1 MLYNEY
7 NLIFYGVKFLN
18 ILMGIIGI
26 AFTFV
31 LAWLVSSNRK
41 LAFKKWKN
49 ILILLGLQLLFAFIL
64 LSTGAGQAV
73 IEFLAAGFNTLL
85 GFAAEGVGF
94 VMGDLTT
101 LGDGSPADVFFFNVL
116 LPIIVISAL
125 IGILQFTKLLPLIIR
140 GLGFLLTKVTGMG
153 YLESYN
159 GAASMI
165 LGQSEVFISLK
176 NQLPHLPKH
185 RLYTLSAQ
193 AMSSVSLSIV
203 GAYMTMLEPQ
213 YVVTAIVLNLFGT
226 YVIVHILNPYEVT
239 DAEDAA
245 DVDDNPDAGKS
256 FFQILGDYIM
266 DGAKVAMTVAAML
279 IGYIALIA
287 ILNEAFLLI
296 PGMEITFQDV
306 LGYIFM
312 PIAFLIGIPWS
323 EAQQAGSLMATKLI
337 TNEFVAML
345 DYTGMADEF
354 SRKSQAMISVF
365 LVSFANFSSI
375 GIIAGSVKGLHDD
388 SGNKVAHFG
397 LKLVYGASLVSV
409 LTAAVVGFFA

>member
-1 MLYNEY
+1 MS
-7 NLIFYGVKFLN
+7 
-18 ILMGIIGI
+18 ILLGIIGI
-26 AFTFV
+26 AFTLF
-31 LAWLVSSNRK
+31 LAWIASTNRK
-41 LAFKKWKN
+41 IAFKHWKN
-49 ILILLGLQLLFAFIL
+49 ILVLLAIQLFFAFLL

-73 IEFLAAGFNTLL
+73 IEVLAGAFNVLL
-85 GFAAEGVGF
+85 GFAAEGVAF

-101 LGDGSPADVFFFNVL
+101 LEDGSPADVFFFNVL
-116 LPIIVISAL
+116 MPIIVISAL
-125 IGILQFTKLLPLIIR
+125 IGILQFTKILPLVIR
-140 GLGFLLTKVTGMG
+140 GLGILLTKITGMG

-176 NQLPHLPKH
+176 NQLAKLPTH

-193 AMSSVSLSIV
+193 SMGSVSLSIV
-203 GAYMTMLEPQ
+203 GSYMTMLEPQ
-213 YVVTAIVLNLFGT
+213 YVVTAIVLNLFGA
-226 YVIVHILNPYEVT
+226 YVIVHVINPYELTEEEEATT
-239 DAEDAA
+239 DIGE
-245 DVDDNPDAGKS
+245 NPDDGKS

-296 PGMEITFQDV
+296 PGVSITFQDV

-312 PIAFLIGIPWS
+312 PIAFLIGVPWA
-323 EAQQAGSLMATKLI
+323 EAQEAGSFMATKLI

-345 DYTGMADEF
+345 EFTAVADEL

-375 GIIAGSVKGLHDD
+375 GIIAGSVKGLHNE
-388 SGNKVAHFG
+388 SGDKVAKFG
-397 LKLVYGASLVSV
+397 LKLVYGASLVSL
-409 LTAAVVGFFA
+409 LTATMVGFFA

>member
-1 MLYNEY
+1 M
-7 NLIFYGVKFLN
+7 N
-18 ILMGIIGI
+18 ILMGIVGI
-26 AFTFV
+26 AFTFL
-31 LAWLVSSNRK
+31 LAWIVSSDRK
-41 LAFKKWKN
+41 RAFSKWKN
-49 ILILLGLQLLFAFIL
+49 IVVLLVIQLVLAFIL
-64 LSTGAGQAV
+64 LSTGFGEALIGG
-73 IEFLAAGFNTLL
+73 LAAGFNALL
-85 GFAAEGVGF
+85 GFAAEGVSF

-101 LGDGSPADVFFFNVL
+101 LEDGSAADVFLFNVL

-125 IGILQFTKLLPLIIR
+125 IGILQFTRILPLIIR
-140 GLGFLLTKVTGMG
+140 GLGLLLTKITGMG

-176 NQLPHLPKH
+176 NQLPHLPRH

-203 GAYMTMLEPQ
+203 AAYMTMLEPQ

-239 DAEDAA
+239 DSEDAA

-256 FFQILGDYIM
+256 FFQVLGDYIM
-266 DGAKVAMTVAAML
+266 DGARVALTVAAML

-287 ILNEAFLLI
+287 ILNQVFLLI
-296 PGMEITFQDV
+296 PGMNITFQDV

-312 PIAFLIGIPWS
+312 PIAFLIGVPWVD
-323 EAQQAGSLMATKLI
+323 AQQVGSLMATKLI

-345 DYTGMADEF
+345 DYTTMAEEL

-375 GIIAGSVKGLHDD
+375 GIIAGSVKGLHNE
-388 SGNKVAHFG
+388 SGDKVARFG

>member
-1 MLYNEY
+1 MTVLS
-7 NLIFYGVKFLN
+7 
-18 ILMGIIGI
+18 ILLGIIGI
-26 AFTFV
+26 AFTLF
-31 LAWLVSSNRK
+31 LAWIASTNRK
-41 LAFKKWKN
+41 IAFKHWKN
-49 ILILLGLQLLFAFIL
+49 ILVLLAIQLFFAFLL

-73 IEFLAAGFNTLL
+73 IEVLAGAFNVLL
-85 GFAAEGVGF
+85 GFAAEGVAF

-101 LGDGSPADVFFFNVL
+101 LEDGSPADVFFFNVL
-116 LPIIVISAL
+116 MPIIVISAL
-125 IGILQFTKLLPLIIR
+125 IGILQFTKILPLVIR
-140 GLGFLLTKVTGMG
+140 GLGILLTKITGMG

-176 NQLPHLPKH
+176 NQLAKLPTH

-193 AMSSVSLSIV
+193 SMGSVSLSIV
-203 GAYMTMLEPQ
+203 GSYMTMLEPQ
-213 YVVTAIVLNLFGT
+213 YVVTAIVLNLFGA
-226 YVIVHILNPYEVT
+226 YVIVHVINPYELTEEEEATT
-239 DAEDAA
+239 DIGE
-245 DVDDNPDAGKS
+245 NPDDGKS

-296 PGMEITFQDV
+296 PGVSITFQDV

-312 PIAFLIGIPWS
+312 PIAFLIGVPWA
-323 EAQQAGSLMATKLI
+323 EAQEAGSFMATKLI

-345 DYTGMADEF
+345 EFTAVADEL

-375 GIIAGSVKGLHDD
+375 GIIAGSVKGLHNE
-388 SGNKVAHFG
+388 SGDKVAKFG
-397 LKLVYGASLVSV
+397 LKLVYGASLVSL
-409 LTAAVVGFFA
+409 LTATMVGFFA

>member
-1 MLYNEY
+1 MS
-7 NLIFYGVKFLN
+7 
-18 ILMGIIGI
+18 ILLGIIGI
-26 AFTFV
+26 AFTLF
-31 LAWLVSSNRK
+31 LAWIASSNRK
-41 LAFKKWKN
+41 IAFRHWKN
-49 ILILLGLQLLFAFIL
+49 ILVLLVVQLFFAFLL

-73 IEFLAAGFNTLL
+73 IEVLADAFNVLL
-85 GFAAEGVGF
+85 GFAAEGVAF

-101 LGDGSPADVFFFNVL
+101 LEDGSPADVFFFNVL

-125 IGILQFTKLLPLIIR
+125 IGILQFTKILPLIIR
-140 GLGFLLTKVTGMG
+140 GLGILLTKITGMG

-159 GAASMI
+159 GAASMV

-176 NQLPHLPKH
+176 NQLAKLPRH

-193 AMSSVSLSIV
+193 SMSSVSLSIV

-213 YVVTAIVLNLFGT
+213 YVVTAIVLNLFGA
-226 YVIVHILNPYEVT
+226 YVIVHVINPYELTEEEEAAT
-239 DAEDAA
+239 DIGESP
-245 DVDDNPDAGKS
+245 DDGKS

-279 IGYIALIA
+279 VGYIALIA

-296 PGMEITFQDV
+296 PGVSITFQDV

-312 PIAFLIGIPWS
+312 PIAFLIGFPWS

-345 DYTGMADEF
+345 DYTAIADEF

-375 GIIAGSVKGLHDD
+375 GIIAGSVKGLHNE
-388 SGNKVAHFG
+388 SGDKVAKFG
-397 LKLVYGASLVSV
+397 LKLVYGASLVSL
-409 LTAAVVGFFA
+409 LTATIVGFFA

>member
-1 MLYNEY
+1 MIHNVNKKHEVTVLS
-7 NLIFYGVKFLN
+7 
-18 ILMGIIGI
+18 ILLGIIGI
-26 AFTFV
+26 AFTLF
-31 LAWLVSSNRK
+31 LAWLASSNRK
-41 LAFKKWKN
+41 IAFKHWKN
-49 ILILLGLQLLFAFIL
+49 ILVLLAIQLFFAFLL

-73 IEFLAAGFNTLL
+73 IEVLAGAFNVLL
-85 GFAAEGVGF
+85 GFAAEGVAF

-101 LGDGSPADVFFFNVL
+101 LPDGSPADVFFFNVL

-125 IGILQFTKLLPLIIR
+125 IGILQFTKILPLVIR
-140 GLGFLLTKVTGMG
+140 GLGILLTKITGMG

-176 NQLPHLPKH
+176 NQLAKLPTH

-193 AMSSVSLSIV
+193 SMGSVSLSIV
-203 GAYMTMLEPQ
+203 GSYMTMLEPQ
-213 YVVTAIVLNLFGT
+213 YVVTAIVLNLFGA
-226 YVIVHILNPYEVT
+226 YIIVHVINPYELTEEEEATT
-239 DAEDAA
+239 DIGE
-245 DVDDNPDAGKS
+245 NPDDGKS

-296 PGMEITFQDV
+296 PGVSITFQDV

-312 PIAFLIGIPWS
+312 PIAFLIGVPWA
-323 EAQQAGSLMATKLI
+323 EAQEAGSFMATKLI

-345 DYTGMADEF
+345 EFTAVADEL

-375 GIIAGSVKGLHDD
+375 GIIAGSVKGLHNE
-388 SGNKVAHFG
+388 SGDKVAKFG
-397 LKLVYGASLVSV
+397 LKLVYGASLVSL
-409 LTAAVVGFFA
+409 LTSTMVGFFA

>member
-1 MLYNEY
+1 M
-7 NLIFYGVKFLN
+7 N
-18 ILMGIIGI
+18 ILMGIVGI
-26 AFTFV
+26 ALTFF
-31 LAWLVSSNRK
+31 LAWIVSSDRK
-41 LAFKKWKN
+41 RAFDKWLN
-49 ILILLGLQLLFAFIL
+49 ILILLLVQFVFAFIL
-64 LSTGAGQAV
+64 LSTGVGETVIGWLAG
-73 IEFLAAGFNTLL
+73 GFDALL
-85 GFAAEGVGF
+85 GFAAEGVAF

-101 LGDGSPADVFFFNVL
+101 LPDGSPADVFLFNVL

-125 IGILQFTKLLPLIIR
+125 IGILQFTRILPLIIR
-140 GLGFLLTKVTGMG
+140 GIGILLTKITGMA

-159 GAASMI
+159 GAASML

-176 NQLPHLPKH
+176 NQLPKLSKK

-203 GAYMTMLEPQ
+203 GAYMTMLDPQ
-213 YVVTAIVLNLFGT
+213 YVVAAIVLNLFGT
-226 YVIVHILNPYEVT
+226 YAIVHIINPY
-239 DAEDAA
+239 
-245 DVDDNPDAGKS
+245 DVDNEEDTEDIVDNPDAGKS

-287 ILNEAFLLI
+287 ILNEVFLLI
-296 PGMEITFQDV
+296 PGMSITFQDV

-312 PIAFLIGIPWS
+312 PIAGLIGIPWS

-345 DYTGMADEF
+345 DFQQVADGL
-354 SRKSQAMISVF
+354 SQKTQAMVSVF

-375 GIIAGSVKGLHDD
+375 GIIAGSVKGLHDE
-388 SGNKVAHFG
+388 SGAKVAHFG

-409 LTAAVVGFFA
+409 LTATVVGFFA

>member
-1 MLYNEY
+1 M
-7 NLIFYGVKFLN
+7 N
-18 ILMGIIGI
+18 ILMGIVGI
-26 AFTFV
+26 AFTFF
-31 LAWLVSSNRK
+31 LAWIVSSDRK
-41 LAFKKWKN
+41 RAFSKWKN
-49 ILILLGLQLLFAFIL
+49 ILILLAIQLLLAFLL
-64 LSTGAGQAV
+64 LSTGAGEAL
-73 IEFLAAGFNTLL
+73 IGALATGFNALL
-85 GFAAEGVGF
+85 GFAAEGVAF

-101 LGDGSPADVFFFNVL
+101 LGDGSAADVFFFNVL

-125 IGILQFTKLLPLIIR
+125 IGILQFTKILPFIIR
-140 GLGFLLTKVTGMG
+140 GLGFLLTKITGMG

-226 YVIVHILNPYEVT
+226 YVIVHIINPYDVT
-239 DAEDAA
+239 ETEDAA

-256 FFQILGDYIM
+256 FFQVLGDYIM
-266 DGAKVAMTVAAML
+266 DGARVALTVAAML

-296 PGMEITFQDV
+296 PGMSITFQDV

-323 EAQQAGSLMATKLI
+323 EAQQAGALMATKLI

-345 DYTGMADEF
+345 DYTAIAEEF
-354 SRKSQAMISVF
+354 SRKSQAMVSVF

-375 GIIAGSVKGLHDD
+375 GIIAGSVKGLHNE
-388 SGNKVAHFG
+388 SGDKVARFG

>member
-1 MLYNEY
+1 MS
-7 NLIFYGVKFLN
+7 
-18 ILMGIIGI
+18 ILLGIIGI
-26 AFTFV
+26 AFTLL
-31 LAWLVSSNRK
+31 LAWIASSNRK
-41 LAFKKWKN
+41 LAFKHWKN
-49 ILILLGLQLLFAFIL
+49 ILVLLLIQLFFAFLL
-64 LSTGAGQAV
+64 LSTGVGQAV
-73 IEFLAAGFNTLL
+73 IEALASGFNVLL
-85 GFAAEGVGF
+85 GFAAEGVAF

-101 LGDGSPADVFFFNVL
+101 LEDGSPADVFFFNVL
-116 LPIIVISAL
+116 MPIIVISAL
-125 IGILQFTKLLPLIIR
+125 IGILQFTKILPLIIR
-140 GLGFLLTKVTGMG
+140 GLGILLTKITGMG

-176 NQLPHLPKH
+176 NQLPKLSTH

-193 AMSSVSLSIV
+193 SMGSVSLSIV
-203 GAYMTMLEPQ
+203 AAYMTMLEPQ
-213 YVVTAIVLNLFGT
+213 YVVAAIVLNLFGA
-226 YVIVHILNPYEVT
+226 YVIVHVINPYELTEEEEAAT
-239 DAEDAA
+239 DIGASP
-245 DVDDNPDAGKS
+245 DDGKS

-296 PGMEITFQDV
+296 PGVSITFQDV

-323 EAQQAGSLMATKLI
+323 EAQQAGALMATKLI

-345 DYTGMADEF
+345 DYTAIADQF

-375 GIIAGSVKGLHDD
+375 GIIAGSVKGLHNE
-388 SGNKVAHFG
+388 SGDKVAKFG
-397 LKLVYGASLVSV
+397 LKLVYGASLVSL
-409 LTAAVVGFFA
+409 LTATIVGFFA

>member
-1 MLYNEY
+1 
-7 NLIFYGVKFLN
+7 
-18 ILMGIIGI
+18 MGIIGI
-26 AFTFV
+26 AFTFF

-226 YVIVHILNPYEVT
+226 YVIVHILNPY
-239 DAEDAA
+239 
-245 DVDDNPDAGKS
+245 GS
-256 FFQILGDYIM
+256 
-266 DGAKVAMTVAAML
+266 DGR
-279 IGYIALIA
+279 G
-287 ILNEAFLLI
+287 
-296 PGMEITFQDV
+296 
-306 LGYIFM
+306 
-312 PIAFLIGIPWS
+312 
-323 EAQQAGSLMATKLI
+323 
-337 TNEFVAML
+337 
-345 DYTGMADEF
+345 
-354 SRKSQAMISVF
+354 R
-365 LVSFANFSSI
+365 
-375 GIIAGSVKGLHDD
+375 
-388 SGNKVAHFG
+388 
-397 LKLVYGASLVSV
+397 YG
-409 LTAAVVGFFA
+409 GCR

>member
-1 MLYNEY
+1 MTVLS
-7 NLIFYGVKFLN
+7 
-18 ILMGIIGI
+18 ILLGIIGI
-26 AFTFV
+26 AFTLF
-31 LAWLVSSNRK
+31 LAWIASTNRK
-41 LAFKKWKN
+41 IAFKHWKN
-49 ILILLGLQLLFAFIL
+49 ILILLAIQLFFAFLL

-73 IEFLAAGFNTLL
+73 IEVLAGAFNVLL
-85 GFAAEGVGF
+85 GFAAEGVAF

-101 LGDGSPADVFFFNVL
+101 LEDGSPADVFFFNVL
-116 LPIIVISAL
+116 MPIIVISAL
-125 IGILQFTKLLPLIIR
+125 IGILQFTKILPLVIR
-140 GLGFLLTKVTGMG
+140 GLGILLTKITGMG

-176 NQLPHLPKH
+176 NQLAKLPTH

-193 AMSSVSLSIV
+193 SMGSVSLSIV
-203 GAYMTMLEPQ
+203 GSYMTMLEPQ
-213 YVVTAIVLNLFGT
+213 YVVTAIVLNLFGA
-226 YVIVHILNPYEVT
+226 YVIVHVINPYELTEEEEATT
-239 DAEDAA
+239 DIGE
-245 DVDDNPDAGKS
+245 NPDDGKS

-296 PGMEITFQDV
+296 PGVSITFQDV

-312 PIAFLIGIPWS
+312 PIAFLIGVPWA
-323 EAQQAGSLMATKLI
+323 EAQEAGSFMATKLI

-345 DYTGMADEF
+345 EFTAVADEL

-375 GIIAGSVKGLHDD
+375 GIIAGSVKGLHNE
-388 SGNKVAHFG
+388 SGDKVAKFG
-397 LKLVYGASLVSV
+397 LKLVYGASLVSL
-409 LTAAVVGFFA
+409 LTATMVGFFA

>member
-1 MLYNEY
+1 M
-7 NLIFYGVKFLN
+7 N

-26 AFTFV
+26 AFTFL
-31 LAWLVSSNRK
+31 LAWIVSSDRK
-41 LAFKKWKN
+41 RAFSKWKN
-49 ILILLGLQLLFAFIL
+49 ILVLLVIQLIFAFIL
-64 LSTGAGQAV
+64 LSTGFGEAFISA
-73 IEFLAAGFNTLL
+73 LATGFDALL
-85 GFAAEGVGF
+85 GFAAEGVSF

-101 LGDGSPADVFFFNVL
+101 LEDGSPADVFLFNVL

-125 IGILQFTKLLPLIIR
+125 IGILQFTKILPLIIR
-140 GLGFLLTKVTGMG
+140 GLGLLLTKITGMG

-159 GAASMI
+159 GAASMV

-176 NQLPHLPKH
+176 NQLPHLPRH

-203 GAYMTMLEPQ
+203 AAYMTMLEPQ

-239 DAEDAA
+239 DSEDAA

-256 FFQILGDYIM
+256 FFQVLGDYIM
-266 DGAKVAMTVAAML
+266 DGARVALTVAAML

-287 ILNEAFLLI
+287 ILNQVFLLI
-296 PGMEITFQDV
+296 PGMNITFQDV

-312 PIAFLIGIPWS
+312 PIAFLIGVPWVD
-323 EAQQAGSLMATKLI
+323 AQQVGSLMATKLI

-345 DYTGMADEF
+345 DYTTMAEEL

-375 GIIAGSVKGLHDD
+375 GIIAGSVKGLHNE
-388 SGNKVAHFG
+388 SGDKVARFG